1 MSERNMTEKGALYL
15 VATPIGNLDDM
26 TYRAVKVLGDCD
38 FIAAE
43 DTRVT
48 GKLLSAY
55 GISKPMM
62 TYEQHSIRKA
72 GTEIIKRLSD
82 GETCALVTDAGTPGI
97 SDPGE
102 DIVRLCA
109 DNGIRVIPIPGAC
122 AAVNALIVSG
132 LPTRRFV
139 FEGFLEGKPGEKKKR
154 LEELSSETRTMI
166 FYEAPHRI
174 AATVAL
180 MAEIFGCDRR
190 VSFCRELTKL
200 NEEIIRTTLG
210 EAARMLAENARGE
223 YVIAVSGRE
232 ASEND
237 AFFAGM
243 TVSEHVEYYV
253 SLGLDRMSA
262 IKSAAKDR
270 GVPKNE
276 IYKEVAVR
284 KDGK

>member
-1 MSERNMTEKGALYL
+1 MSEKNMTEKGALYL

-38 FIAAE
+38 FVAAE

-62 TYEQHSIRKA
+62 TYEQHGIKKA
-72 GTEIIKRLSD
+72 GAEIIKRLSE

-109 DNGIRVIPIPGAC
+109 ENGIKVIPIPGAC

-139 FEGFLEGKPGEKKKR
+139 FEGFLEGKPGEKRKR

-174 AATVAL
+174 AATAAL
-180 MAEIFGCDRR
+180 MAEIFGGGRR
-190 VSFCRELTKL
+190 ASFCRELTKL
-200 NEEIIRTTLG
+200 NEEVIRTTLG
-210 EAARMLAENARGE
+210 EAAEMLEGECAGRICHCRFRKREPGRGRVFYRDDGQGAR
-223 YVIAVSGRE
+223 
-232 ASEND
+232 
-237 AFFAGM
+237 
-243 TVSEHVEYYV
+243 
-253 SLGLDRMSA
+253 
-262 IKSAAKDR
+262 
-270 GVPKNE
+270 
-276 IYKEVAVR
+276 
-284 KDGK
+284 